1 MGRTRAELGQNSPCL
16 QSFTNDTI
24 LWHRRTIQYERQK
37 QEILSQNFRAY
48 PDMVTLLQFREM
60 LSGVSDN
67 FARKLIHEKHV
78 KSIFIKP
85 HYYISKNSVIDYVL
99 SEDICK
105 KKSEGSCMREYFID
119 GIPYISK
126 EQFCKLA
133 HVRKANVL
141 KLIQSGLIPYID
153 IGNQTHR
160 YLIRQ
165 SDVEVYLTDR
175 AHDPAKYSFQRK
187 SRIQTYPGKFDR
199 NFANELSQYASV
211 LWKDEPQVLTVQQV
225 HDLLGYSEHVIRRWY
240 TTCGLAVV
248 RLGTRTYIP
257 KKGLLRFIGSRS
269 FHSIKEKS
277 AAHVDLIRSVDYEG
291 A

>member
-1 MGRTRAELGQNSPCL
+1 
-16 QSFTNDTI
+16 
-24 LWHRRTIQYERQK
+24 
-37 QEILSQNFRAY
+37 
-48 PDMVTLLQFREM
+48 
-60 LSGVSDN
+60 
-67 FARKLIHEKHV
+67 
-78 KSIFIKP
+78 
-85 HYYISKNSVIDYVL
+85 
-99 SEDICK
+99 
-105 KKSEGSCMREYFID
+105 MREYFID

-133 HVRKANVL
+133 HVRKANAL

-153 IGNQTHR
+153 IGDQTHR

-165 SDVEVYLTDR
+165 SDAEAYLTDR

-211 LWKDEPQVLTVQQV
+211 LWKDEPQMLTVQQV

-248 RLGTRTYIP
+248 RLGTRAYIP
-257 KKGLLRFIGSRS
+257 KKGLLRFIGSKS

-277 AAHVDLIRSVDYEG
+277 ATHVDLIRSVDYEG

>member
-1 MGRTRAELGQNSPCL
+1 
-16 QSFTNDTI
+16 
-24 LWHRRTIQYERQK
+24 
-37 QEILSQNFRAY
+37 
-48 PDMVTLLQFREM
+48 
-60 LSGVSDN
+60 
-67 FARKLIHEKHV
+67 
-78 KSIFIKP
+78 
-85 HYYISKNSVIDYVL
+85 
-99 SEDICK
+99 
-105 KKSEGSCMREYFID
+105 MREYFID
-119 GIPYISK
+119 GIRYISK

-165 SDVEVYLTDR
+165 SDAEAYLTDR

-211 LWKDEPQVLTVQQV
+211 LWKDEPQMLTVQQV

-240 TTCGLAVV
+240 TTLRTCSCTLGNPNLYSQERFAEIYWKQVV
-248 RLGTRTYIP
+248 
-257 KKGLLRFIGSRS
+257 S
-269 FHSIKEKS
+269 FHQRKKCYTRGFNKEC
-277 AAHVDLIRSVDYEG
+277 
-291 A
+291 